1 MIITNTNIM
10 GENRTAK
17 VTIKITEPN
26 KEPIYRT
33 PLITTSETDED
44 NHKVKAEALSNVKC
58 EQNYSIETTFEVV
71 DVEYI
76 ESFDDFLS
84 RLK

>member
-10 GENRTAK
+10 SENRTAK

-44 NHKVKAEALSNVKC
+44 NHKVKAEALSNAKS

-76 ESFDDFLS
+76 ESFDDFVS
-84 RLK
+84 SLK